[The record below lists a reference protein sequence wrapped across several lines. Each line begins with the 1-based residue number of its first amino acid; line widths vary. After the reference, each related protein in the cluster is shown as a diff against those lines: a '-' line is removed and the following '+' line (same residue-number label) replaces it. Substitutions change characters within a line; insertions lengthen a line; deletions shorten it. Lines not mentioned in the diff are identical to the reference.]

1 MAKTEQFQAFLDK
14 HVKQGTAPGL
24 QGVVFDRDGIVFS
37 GFSGLRS
44 VGKEGEAPQPMTQR
58 TLHWV
63 ASCSKLVISIMVFR
77 ALEQGYG
84 KEKGITLDSLDDHEA
99 LIKILPEFKHGSG
112 SNVTQILTGFSD
124 EKDGEG
130 KRKPILKP
138 SKNKIT
144 LRQLL
149 THSSGLAYYWNHPL
163 MKEWYEPSDGSTP
176 NGILAFASGRIA
188 DFEVPLVCEGNQH
201 YEYGPNTDWL
211 GQFVERLTGKN
222 LRAAFIELI
231 TKPLQISNDTMDV
244 MISKLLQSNGDKF
257 EHAMPVVR
265 LPADPNASA
274 DNGSGSGAAKVE
286 PPKGAFLQVDLP
298 LYEPAEEEAPAG
310 FAHFA
315 SAPIHANLETYAKV
329 LQATLAKD
337 ERLLSKETWELIQ
350 KDDTTPRGVIVKET
364 NMSTHMLN
372 LSNEIQRFFD
382 VDQGKHIKDGAD
394 LSAGQNMLQTYVARV
409 ETNSGLSVG
418 SFSWAGLGNT
428 YYFIDPVKGVG
439 GVFGTQLLPFYDSQM
454 IQARYEWEKLITS
467 SVA

>member
-1 MAKTEQFQAFLDK
+1 MAKIEHFQAFLDK
-14 HVKQGTAPGL
+14 HVEQGTAPGL
-24 QGVVFDRDGIVFS
+24 QGVVFNRDGIVFS

-44 VGKEGEAPQPMTQR
+44 VGKEGETPQPMTQK
-58 TLHWV
+58 TLHWI
-63 ASCSKLVISIMVFR
+63 ASCSKLVISIMLFR
-77 ALEQGYG
+77 VLEQGYG
-84 KEKGITLDSLDDHEA
+84 KEKGITLNSLDDHEA

-112 SNVTQILTGFSD
+112 SNVTKIITGFSD
-124 EKDGEG
+124 EKDEEG
-130 KRKPILKP
+130 KRKPILIP
-138 SKNKIT
+138 SKNKVT

-211 GQFVERLTGKN
+211 GQFIERLTGKN
-222 LRAAFIELI
+222 LRAALIEFI
-231 TKPLQISNDTMDV
+231 TKPLGISNDIMDV
-244 MISKLLQSNGDKF
+244 MISKLLQANGDKF

-265 LPADPNASA
+265 LPPNQDGEKSK
-274 DNGSGSGAAKVE
+274 NEGVAKVE

-315 SAPIHANLETYAKV
+315 SAPIHTNLETYAKI
-329 LQATLAKD
+329 LQASLIKD
-337 ERLLSKETWELIQ
+337 ERLLSKSTWDLIQ
-350 KDDTTPRGVIVKET
+350 KDDITPRGVIVKET
-364 NMSTHMLN
+364 NMSTYMLN
-372 LSNEIQRFFD
+372 LSNEIKQYFD
-382 VDQGKHIKDGAD
+382 VDHNKYIKEGAD
-394 LSAGQNMLQTYVARV
+394 ISAGQNMLQTYVARV

-418 SFSWAGLGNT
+418 SYSWAGLGNT
-428 YYFIDPVKGVG
+428 YYFVDPIKGVG